1 MMLIWLFKTNDHF
14 QYSVNHAYR
23 SDDFADLDYRTDDD
37 YGLIY
42 VGY

>member
-1 MMLIWLFKTNDHF
+1 MLVWIFKTNDHF
-14 QYSVNHAYR
+14 QYSVNHGKG

>member
-1 MMLIWLFKTNDHF
+1 MLIWIFKTNDHF
-14 QYSVNHAYR
+14 QYSVNHVYR
-23 SDDFADLDYRTDDD
+23 SDQFADLDYRTDDD